1 MALPVA
7 GLTWAEQ
14 LPLWVRYGIGGA
26 GVAAGAVAWV
36 AWPYWYF
43 LAGQHLSRT
52 PKSER

>member
-14 LPLWVRYGIGGA
+14 LPRWVRYGIGGA
-26 GVAAGAVAWV
+26 GVAAGAAAWV

-43 LAGQHLSRT
+43 RAGQHLSRS
-52 PKSER
+52 PNSEP